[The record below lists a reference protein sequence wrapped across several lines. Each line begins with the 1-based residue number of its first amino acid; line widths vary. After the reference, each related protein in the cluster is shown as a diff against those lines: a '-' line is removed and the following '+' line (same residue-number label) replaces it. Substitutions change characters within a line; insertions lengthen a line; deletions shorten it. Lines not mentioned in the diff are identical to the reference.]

1 MFAVKSTYSIKTPDG
16 NDIPFYVANS
26 EIFLCYDDLIRAY
39 VKTSYINIDLTKGF
53 DNYGFKVFISLT
65 DFKDATFL
73 FASNWGHSDFWRGIV
88 NQDYS
93 KVIAEVR
100 DAQKFAK
107 KCFELDLPEE
117 WSLLKVD
124 WVINTLPGRTSAWIE
139 KCYKSLQILATND
152 EQHNAARRVYDE
164 AWKILKARKKDATAD
179 KRPTV
184 HETLTKFGLT
194 DDDLIHAVLDAHETK
209 FANEQARRK
218 TQFDNQHGELE
229 SELRQLLE

>member
-1 MFAVKSTYSIKTPDG
+1 MFAVKSIYSIKTPDG
-16 NDIPFYVANS
+16 NDIPFYVAGDKLFFNN
-26 EIFLCYDDLIRAY
+26 ED
-39 VKTSYINIDLTKGF
+39 IDRELYSVIYSGLVSGEF
-53 DNYGFKVFISLT
+53 DNYGGYFTNVDKLRDFFCREPERFAHREFWSEIFANT
-65 DFKDATFL
+65 D
-73 FASNWGHSDFWRGIV
+73 S
-88 NQDYS
+88 S

-100 DAQKFAK
+100 DAQKFIK
-107 KCFELDLPEE
+107 DFTLMDLPDD
-117 WSLLKVD
+117 WTRLNVD
-124 WVINTLPGRTSAWIE
+124 AIIDTLPIRTSDWIE
-139 KCYKSLQILATND
+139 KCYKSLRILATND
-152 EQHNAARRVYDE
+152 EQRNAARRVYDE

-209 FANEQARRK
+209 FCNEQARRK

>member
-1 MFAVKSTYSIKTPDG
+1 MFAVKSEYCIQPSRDIT
-16 NDIPFYVANS
+16 IPFYVADNGVYFKRKDIANVIYGS
-26 EIFLCYDDLIRAY
+26 LFGVVTFSRFENYDDDF
-39 VKTSYINIDLTKGF
+39 VS
-53 DNYGFKVFISLT
+53 FIECRNL
-65 DFKDATFL
+65 FL
-73 FASNWGHSDFWRGIV
+73 EQPQRFMNRDFWRNIF

-93 KVIAEVR
+93 KVIAEVS

-152 EQHNAARRVYDE
+152 EQIKFARRVFDE
-164 AWKILKARKKDATAD
+164 AWKILKERKKADTAD

-184 HETLTKFGLT
+184 HEVLAKVGLT
-194 DDDLIHAVLDAHETK
+194 DDDLIQAVLNVHETK
-209 FANEQARRK
+209 FANEQARCK
-218 TQFDNQHGELE
+218 TQFEHEHNVL
-229 SELRQLLE
+229 STELRQLLE